1 MEFVPASRSSVSDH
15 VFGQVRDAI
24 LAGVYPPDSS
34 LPSERDLAAVFEVNR
49 HAVREALRRLQ
60 QLGLVRVAQGGATR
74 VLDWRRHAGLDLAMA
89 LTGVRTVAHGPGGVG
104 AGGAPGGAS
113 GIGSRVAGGGGSG
126 IAGGDRSGVAEGGGS
141 GVAEGGGSGDAEGGG
156 SGVAGDGGS
165 GVAGGGGRPDVLPL
179 DTLIRDVLEMRACLG
194 ADAARLCA
202 ERAGDAARDA
212 VVAAVEA
219 YAGAGPDLDRM
230 GEANVALWREIITGS
245 GNVAYLLAFNS
256 LVGGALAVGRVPAGR
271 RTAEL
276 LDVAGHRRLGRAI
289 AAGDATAAEA
299 QAKSLLN
306 APIGAQPSLADRT
319 PA

>member
-24 LAGVYPPDSS
+24 LAGAYPPDSS
-34 LPSERDLAAVFEVNR
+34 LPSERELAAVFEVNR

-89 LTGVRTVAHGPGGVG
+89 LTGVRAERP
-104 AGGAPGGAS
+104 AA
-113 GIGSRVAGGGGSG
+113 VAGSG
-126 IAGGDRSGVAEGGGS
+126 ARGP
-141 GVAEGGGSGDAEGGG
+141 
-156 SGVAGDGGS
+156 GDGGTAR
-165 GVAGGGGRPDVLPL
+165 GATPDVLPL
-179 DTLIRDVLEMRACLG
+179 DTLVRDVLEMRACLG

-202 ERAGDAARDA
+202 ERAGDVARDA
-212 VVAAVEA
+212 VLAAVEA
-219 YAGAGPDLDRM
+219 YAGSGPDLDRM
-230 GEANVALWREIITGS
+230 GEANVALWREIIVGS

-276 LDVAGHRRLGRAI
+276 LDVAGHRRLGGHI
-289 AAGDATAAEA
+289 AAGDPAAAEA
-299 QAKSLLN
+299 QARALLT
-306 APIGAQPSLADRT
+306 APIGAEPTDVT
-319 PA
+319 T

>member
-24 LAGVYPPDSS
+24 LAGVYAPDSA

-74 VLDWRRHAGLDLAMA
+74 VLDWRLHAGLDLAMA
-89 LTGVRTVAHGPGGVG
+89 LTAEPG
-104 AGGAPGGAS
+104 S
-113 GIGSRVAGGGGSG
+113 HQQR
-126 IAGGDRSGVAEGGGS
+126 
-141 GVAEGGGSGDAEGGG
+141 
-156 SGVAGDGGS
+156 
-165 GVAGGGGRPDVLPL
+165 VLPF
-179 DTLIRDVLEMRACLG
+179 DTLVRDVLEMRACLG

-202 ERAGDAARDA
+202 ERAPQEAREA
-212 VVAAVEA
+212 VLAAVEA

-230 GEANVALWREIITGS
+230 GEANVALWRAIIIGG

-256 LVGGALAVGRVPAGR
+256 LVGGALAVGRVPAAR

-276 LDVAGHRRLGRAI
+276 LDVAGHRRLGAHI
-289 AAGDATAAEA
+289 AAGDPAAAEA
-299 QAKSLLN
+299 QARALLN
-306 APIGAQPSLADRT
+306 APITHPREREIDA
-319 PA
+319 